1 MPAPNARAEGVSEAA
16 AAFAHTSAD
25 PYRPGAKARALL
37 RGIQIARHD
46 LQESGGAFDLSQVTE
61 LLGISRQA
69 VDKKVKDD
77 ALLAVPGPNGQRR
90 YPVAQFTEEGVVP
103 GLRQVLAALPSRN
116 AWFRLN
122 FLVNPDP
129 HLDRRRP
136 IDLLKAGQAALV
148 VQAAGCVGQQ
158 GA

>member
-1 MPAPNARAEGVSEAA
+1 MAA
-16 AAFAHTSAD
+16 TFVHTAD
-25 PYRPGAKARALL
+25 PYAPGAKARALL
-37 RGIQIARHD
+37 RGIQIARQD
-46 LQESGGAFDLSQVTE
+46 LHESGGAFDLAQVTE

-90 YPVAQFTEEGVVP
+90 YPVAQFTDEGVVP
-103 GLRQVLAALPSRN
+103 GLKQALAALPSRN

-122 FLVNPDP
+122 FLVNRDP
-129 HLDRRRP
+129 QLGRSP
-136 IDLLKAGQAALV
+136 LDLLKAGRTAEVVEAARHL
-148 VQAAGCVGQQ
+148 GEQ

>member
-1 MPAPNARAEGVSEAA
+1 MPARTAQTPGFEEAG
-16 AAFAHTSAD
+16 AAFVTLTSD
-25 PYRPGAKARALL
+25 PYEVGPRGRALL
-37 RGIQIARHD
+37 RGLEIARRD
-46 LQESGGAFDLSQVTE
+46 LGESGGAFDLAQVTE

-90 YPVAQFTEEGVVP
+90 YPVAQFTDEGVVP
-103 GLRQVLAALPSRN
+103 GLKQALAALPSRN

-122 FLVNPDP
+122 FLVNRDP
-129 HLDRRRP
+129 QLGLSP
-136 IDLLKAGQAALV
+136 IDLLKSGRTAEVVEAAKHL
-148 VQAAGCVGQQ
+148 GEQ